1 MSHRKTWLLMCGLL
15 LLLTSPSFAAGSSDP
30 RKSDMASEETSCE
43 EQAVMIVAQSGS
55 AEEPASGDI
64 QERAVPRL
72 GPGAGAPPMTRFE
85 GGVIEGNRLKANPG
99 YTLQALPGGKVML
112 KPNGGGNAVEA
123 NCRCL
128 KTGGCSVSV
137 EGSLAQC
144 VPSTTNGCKSS
155 CLMVL
160 GLQRSGGSM
169 LMQ

>member
-1 MSHRKTWLLMCGLL
+1 MSHRKTWLFMCGLL
-15 LLLTSPSFAAGSSDP
+15 LLLTSTIVAADSSDQG
-30 RKSDMASEETSCE
+30 KSDMASEDTSCE
-43 EQAVMIVAQSGS
+43 EQAVMMVAQAGS
-55 AEEPASGDI
+55 PEEPASGDI

-72 GPGAGAPPMTRFE
+72 GPGAGAPPKTRFE
-85 GGVIEGNRLKANPG
+85 GGEIEGNRLRANPG

-112 KPNGGGNAVEA
+112 RPNGGGNAVEA

-160 GLQRSGGSM
+160 GLQRSGGSIM
-169 LMQ
+169 IQ